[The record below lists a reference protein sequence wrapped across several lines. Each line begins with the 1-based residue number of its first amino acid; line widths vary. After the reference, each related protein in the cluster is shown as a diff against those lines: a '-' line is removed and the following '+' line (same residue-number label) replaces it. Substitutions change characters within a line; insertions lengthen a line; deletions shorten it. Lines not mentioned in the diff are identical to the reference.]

1 MLTAWHAPAPV
12 ARPSFLSDDYS
23 RVLQAQR
30 DYLDK
35 QQKAFADLQYDQAIK
50 QACGQYGLSK

>member
-1 MLTAWHAPAPV
+1 MLP
-12 ARPSFLSDDYS
+12 PSVSTPSLPSADYS
-23 RVLQAQR
+23 SVLQAQR

-35 QQKAFADLQYDQAIK
+35 QQKAFADLQYEQAIK